1 MTLPANLLHTINA
14 KMHEGQCPTAGSLG
28 ECAAIHDLAPEVGLH
43 MAMLYIWDNEFN
55 DSAKVASWFHEAGA
69 EGVTVSHTL
78 FSDDNE
84 DRDGKTSTGCREWTV
99 FFRMAGGAV

>member
-28 ECAAIHDLAPEVGLH
+28 ECAAIFDMKDGLFQ
-43 MAMLYIWDNEFN
+43 AMLYIWDKEFN
-55 DSAKVASWFHEAGA
+55 DSTEVAGWFQDAGA
-69 EGVTVSHTL
+69 EEVTVSHTL
-78 FSDDNE
+78 YSEANE